1 LQANFPKE
9 YKLVLFSPAHFL
21 LLTPTDEVSINVR
34 VIPDYLNYLSQTV
47 KTGQAYTILKNN
59 KVYCCFGVFPLLPGR
74 GEAWMIRNARAD
86 PPTLP
91 LLRAIRSLIPT
102 ISRSMRLQRVQ
113 MVVNTQVMGAQ
124 RFAEY
129 LKFECEGL
137 LRAFGPDGSDYFMY
151 SRIFD

>member
-1 LQANFPKE
+1 
-9 YKLVLFSPAHFL
+9 
-21 LLTPTDEVSINVR
+21 
-34 VIPDYLNYLSQTV
+34 
-47 KTGQAYTILKNN
+47 
-59 KVYCCFGVFPLLPGR
+59 
-74 GEAWMIRNARAD
+74 MIRNARAD